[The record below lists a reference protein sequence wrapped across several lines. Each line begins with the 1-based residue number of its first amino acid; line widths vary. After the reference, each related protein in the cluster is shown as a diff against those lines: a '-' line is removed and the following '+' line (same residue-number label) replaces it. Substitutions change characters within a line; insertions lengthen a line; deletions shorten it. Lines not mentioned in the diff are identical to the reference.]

1 MHGCLYIAILLGFV
15 KVARWICLSYD
26 MDLSKLFYVFLAL
39 CQTKSSWSLTMISS
53 LLKLLLWTK
62 CVEWVNTLGPLLV
75 MFSYC
80 SRGHHRH
87 SVLYRFTAGRD
98 CSSYHRWG
106 WFNLQWDPISSNP
119 IEFSGSCQKNFLQSF
134 WPWRVWLAR
143 RHHLVLWDQTQK
155 SLQACQRF
163 PKLKE
168 DTSIKFYEYFLSW
181 DCIFRCPMV
190 PWIRMA

>member
-1 MHGCLYIAILLGFV
+1 
-15 KVARWICLSYD
+15 
-26 MDLSKLFYVFLAL
+26 
-39 CQTKSSWSLTMISS
+39 
-53 LLKLLLWTK
+53 
-62 CVEWVNTLGPLLV
+62 

-168 DTSIKFYEYFLSW
+168 DTSIKFYPIMRLHLQ
-181 DCIFRCPMV
+181 V
-190 PWIRMA
+190 PNGPLDKDGLDQALAGSVHCLEHPNFFSHFHTQAVHKKSRATAHPNNKNHRQ